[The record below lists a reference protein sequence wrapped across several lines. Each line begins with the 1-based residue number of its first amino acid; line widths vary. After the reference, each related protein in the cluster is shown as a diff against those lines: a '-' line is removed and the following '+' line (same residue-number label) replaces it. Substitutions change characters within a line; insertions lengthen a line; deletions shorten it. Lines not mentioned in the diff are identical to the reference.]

1 MIRDLMSG
9 NFDMTQFIMR
19 MLYFIPVVL
28 ITLTVHEY
36 AHGYVAYKLGDPTA
50 KMMGRLTPNPVKHLD
65 PVGFL
70 MMVFVGFGWAK
81 PVMINARNFKNPK
94 KGMAISASAGP
105 ASNLIMAVIG
115 VLIYEILFRIF
126 VNAEIFNSFAASAL
140 TFFGYFTMLNVWFAV
155 FNLLP
160 VPPLDGSRIVTYFLP
175 PKLGYYYSYVERY
188 GIIVLMIL
196 IIKIPYIPFTGIL
209 RPLLNIMTGLI
220 LNGID
225 SLVSL
230 LFIPFGG

>member
-1 MIRDLMSG
+1 MIRDLLSG
-9 NFDMTQFIMR
+9 NFDLMSFITR

-36 AHGYVAYKLGDPTA
+36 AHGYVANRLGDPTA
-50 KMMGRLTPNPVKHLD
+50 KMMGRLTLNPVKHID
-65 PVGFL
+65 PIGFI

-94 KGMAISASAGP
+94 KGMAFSAAAGP
-105 ASNLIMAVIG
+105 ISNLMMAVLG
-115 VLIYEILFRIF
+115 VLIYEILRRIF
-126 VNAEIFNSFAASAL
+126 VNAQIFNSFAASAL
-140 TFFGYFTMLNVWFAV
+140 TFFSYFAMLNVWFAV

-175 PKLGYYYSYVERY
+175 PKLGYYYNYVERY
-188 GIIVLMIL
+188 GFMVL
-196 IIKIPYIPFTGIL
+196 IILLWTGIL
-209 RPLLNIMTGLI
+209 SGPLEFIAGWI

-225 SLVSL
+225 FLISLI
-230 LFIPFGG
+230 FMPFGG